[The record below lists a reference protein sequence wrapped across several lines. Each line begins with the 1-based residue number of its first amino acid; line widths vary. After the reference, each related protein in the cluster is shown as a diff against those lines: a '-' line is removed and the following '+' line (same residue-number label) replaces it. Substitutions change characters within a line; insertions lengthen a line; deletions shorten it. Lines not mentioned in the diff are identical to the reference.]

1 MKRAEKE
8 IRNRV
13 EIDEILKDAQIC
25 RIALARDT
33 EPYIVPL
40 FFGYD
45 GARVYFHTANEGKKL
60 DFIAA
65 NNRVCFEIER
75 KVTLVPHESEAC
87 SWSASY
93 ESVIGYGRISE
104 MPRTEDKVYALDQIM
119 LKYSGRK
126 WNYNQS
132 LLESVKVWCVEIDS
146 LTGKRSK
153 PGLI

>member
-8 IRNRV
+8 IRNCV
-13 EIDEILKDAQIC
+13 EIDEILKDARIC
-25 RIALARDT
+25 RIALARDN
-33 EPYIVPL
+33 EPYLVPL

-45 GARVYFHTANEGKKL
+45 GTRVYFHTAKEGKKL

-65 NNRVCFEIER
+65 NSRVCFEIER
-75 KVTLVPHESEAC
+75 NVTLIPHESEAC

-93 ESVIGYGRISE
+93 ETVIGYGRISE
-104 MPRTEDKVYALDQIM
+104 MLIAEDKVYALDQIM

-126 WNYNQS
+126 WHYDQS
-132 LLESVKVWCVEIDS
+132 LLKSVKVWCIEIDS

-153 PGLI
+153 PGPA